1 MELVRAAALTGYF
14 TVAGEVQLETLPLL
28 RSNGLSRSMLN
39 NPEQMIP
46 ARSVIRLLEESAA
59 VSGCITFGLRMAQL
73 RGIADLGMVSLLIAH
88 QSTLGDA
95 LAVLTQFRNRINT
108 NLALRIEE
116 YGEMVMLRENFVFD
130 PPMPSRQADDLA
142 LGVLEQM
149 CRVVLGSSWKPIA
162 ICLPY
167 ARPPLEEL
175 RIFQRMFSSPI
186 EFNADFEGIL
196 LNRSDLDLPNPRSD
210 PALAQH
216 ARNLVNAIIDPG
228 ERSVVQEVEQAIQIL
243 LPSGRASV
251 GTVADSLGMTVRT
264 LQRRLDDEGAQFS
277 ELLDKVRVREL
288 NRHLVQRRLRLTDI
302 ADLLGYSSLSAF
314 SNWYRGRFGESPRE
328 ARRRGR
334 LLRNDQKVM

>member
-14 TVAGEVQLETLPLL
+14 TVAGELQLETLPLL
-28 RSNGLSRSMLN
+28 RRNGLSRSMLK

-46 ARSVIRLLEESAA
+46 ARSVIRLLEDSATA
-59 VSGCITFGLRMAQL
+59 SGCITFGLRMAEL

-88 QSTLGDA
+88 QTTLGDA
-95 LAVLTQFRNRINT
+95 LSVLTQFRNRINT

-116 YGEMVMLRENFVFD
+116 YDDMVMLRENFVFD
-130 PPMPSRQADDLA
+130 PPIPSRQADDLA

-149 CRVVLGSSWKPIA
+149 CRAVLGNNWKPIA

-167 ARPPLEEL
+167 DRPPLEEL
-175 RIFQRMFSSPI
+175 RIFQRMFASPI
-186 EFNADFEGIL
+186 EFNAEFEGIL

-216 ARNLVNAIIDPG
+216 ARKLVNAIIDPG
-228 ERSVVQEVEQAIQIL
+228 ERSVVQEVEQSIQIL

-251 GTVADSLGMTVRT
+251 GSVADSLGMTVRT
-264 LQRRLDDEGAQFS
+264 LQRRLDEEGAQFS
-277 ELLDKVRVREL
+277 ELLDRVRGREL
-288 NRHLVQRRLRLTDI
+288 NRHMAQRRLRLTDI

-314 SNWYRGRFGESPRE
+314 SNWYRVRFGESPRE

-334 LLRNDQKVM
+334 KLGNDL

>member
-14 TVAGEVQLETLPLL
+14 TVAGELQLETLPLL
-28 RSNGLSRSMLN
+28 RDNGLSRSMLQ

-46 ARSVIRLLEESAA
+46 ARSVIGLLEESAA
-59 VSGCITFGLRMAQL
+59 ASGCLTIGLRMAEL

-88 QSTLGDA
+88 QTTLGDA
-95 LAVLTQFRNRINT
+95 LTVLTQFRNRINT

-116 YGEMVMLRENFVFD
+116 YDDMVMLRESFVFD
-130 PPMPSRQADDLA
+130 PPIPSRQADDLA
-142 LGVLEQM
+142 LGVLDQL
-149 CRVVLGSSWKPIA
+149 CRAVLGSSWKPIA

-167 ARPPLEEL
+167 DRPPLEEL

-196 LNRSDLDLPNPRSD
+196 LHRSDLDLANPRSD

-228 ERSVVQEVEQAIQIL
+228 ERSIVQEVEQAIQIL
-243 LPSGRASV
+243 LPSGRASI
-251 GTVADSLGMTVRT
+251 GTVADGLGLTIRT
-264 LQRRLDDEGAQFS
+264 LQRRLDEDGAHFS
-277 ELLDKVRVREL
+277 DLLDRVRIREL
-288 NRHLVQRRLRLTDI
+288 NRYLPQRRLRLTDI

-314 SNWYRGRFGESPRE
+314 STWYRVRFGGPPRD

-334 LLRNDQKVM
+334 LLRTKQ

>member
-1 MELVRAAALTGYF
+1 
-14 TVAGEVQLETLPLL
+14 
-28 RSNGLSRSMLN
+28 
-39 NPEQMIP
+39 
-46 ARSVIRLLEESAA
+46 
-59 VSGCITFGLRMAQL
+59 MAEL

-88 QSTLGDA
+88 QTTLGDA
-95 LAVLTQFRNRINT
+95 LSVLTQFRNRINT

-116 YGEMVMLRENFVFD
+116 YDEMVMLRENFVFD

-149 CRVVLGSSWKPIA
+149 CRAVLGSNWNPIA

-167 ARPPLEEL
+167 ERPPLEEM
-175 RIFQRMFSSPI
+175 RVYQRMFSSPI
-186 EFNADFEGIL
+186 EFKAEFEGIL
-196 LNRSDLDLPNPRSD
+196 LNRSDLELINPRSD

-264 LQRRLDDEGAQFS
+264 LQRRLDEEEAQFS
-277 ELLDKVRVREL
+277 ELLDKVRVREM
-288 NRHLVQRRLRLTDI
+288 NRHFAQRRLRLTDI
-302 ADLLGYSSLSAF
+302 ADMLGYSSLSAF
-314 SNWYRGRFGESPRE
+314 SNWYRAHFNEAPSE
-328 ARRRGR
+328 ARRR
-334 LLRNDQKVM
+334 LRQRA

>member
-14 TVAGEVQLETLPLL
+14 TVAGELQLDTLPLL
-28 RSNGLSRSMLN
+28 RASGLSRSMLN

-46 ARSVIRLLEESAA
+46 ARSVIRLLEDSAA
-59 VSGCITFGLRMAQL
+59 ASGCITLGLRMAEL

-88 QSTLGDA
+88 QTTLRDA
-95 LAVLTQFRNRINT
+95 LTVLTRFRNRINT

-116 YGEMVMLRENFVFD
+116 YDNIVMLRENFVFD

-142 LGVLEQM
+142 LGVLEQL
-149 CRVVLGSSWKPIA
+149 CRAVLGGNWKPIA
-162 ICLPY
+162 VCLPY
-167 ARPPLEEL
+167 DRPPLEEV
-175 RIFQRMFSSPI
+175 RIFQRMFASPI
-186 EFNADFEGIL
+186 EFNAEFEGIL
-196 LNRSDLDLPNPRSD
+196 LNESDLDLPNPRSD

-228 ERSVVQEVEQAIQIL
+228 ERSVVQEVEQSIQIL

-251 GTVADSLGMTVRT
+251 GSVADSLGMTVRT
-264 LQRRLDDEGAQFS
+264 LQRRLDEERAQFS
-277 ELLDKVRVREL
+277 ELLDRVRVREL
-288 NRHLVQRRLRLTDI
+288 NRYLAQRRLRLTDI

-328 ARRRGR
+328 AQRRNRR
-334 LLRNDQKVM
+334 LRNDQ